1 MDKINNKSHFTQ
13 KNAEKEIIQS
23 PEEIKLKKLE
33 DIIQKL
39 QQAVEKGNNLEQ
51 SHQEQSKRNTT
62 NKSNFSSPTSTRI
75 KEDRSDR
82 EFLSNFMNIDEKNVI
97 PPKKMHLLTD
107 NDTSQNIT
115 AREKFQNLS
124 NLMLDDKNI
133 TEFNFIR
140 NSEDRVKLHL
150 YSAFSKKS
158 REIFMNENH
167 PKQSKNQILFHKIN
181 DIHIPKFKKISQS
194 NNDDGGNNLEEIKE
208 EDKIFLY
215 DNDNQNQNEIIN
227 ENPEKENEDKKFQD
241 NYFRKE
247 NKGYFHIPSLI
258 KISTKP
264 NIKKDFRKLKTF
276 IAQDKMFNTLQKEQK
291 KKDNKL
297 SAIEDKFWDPE
308 IDSDTLSYINHNFI
322 CIEDIYN
329 KQNNEEKYDQNKQEK
344 NINEDN
350 EPNLIP
356 IVAKELTLEKNTEMN
371 NNNFFEKE
379 GKKEKKTE
387 ENNKFIEFIAINVG
401 VTRQEYQVVPNIK
414 SQEKFNSQLKKDFN
428 ELINKYIEIDK
439 SEYPKGENLT
449 PKRIERFMRFKFLG
463 QVSKQIDFSLG
474 GKSTEQSENK
484 NELSLENENK
494 KEEKEEKNEDKDED
508 KDEDKNEEKNLMYLD
523 NDSDKEINLSINSKL
538 EKNEKEEEK
547 LDEDENSSYIY

>member
-215 DNDNQNQNEIIN
+215 DNDNQIQNEIIN

-439 SEYPKGENLT
+439 SEYPKGKNLT

-547 LDEDENSSYIY
+547 LDEPENSSYIY

>member
-547 LDEDENSSYIY
+547 LDEPENSSYIY

>member
-1 MDKINNKSHFTQ
+1 
-13 KNAEKEIIQS
+13 
-23 PEEIKLKKLE
+23 
-33 DIIQKL
+33 
-39 QQAVEKGNNLEQ
+39 
-51 SHQEQSKRNTT
+51 
-62 NKSNFSSPTSTRI
+62 
-75 KEDRSDR
+75 
-82 EFLSNFMNIDEKNVI
+82 MNIDEKNVI

-194 NNDDGGNNLEEIKE
+194 NNDNSGNNLEEIKE

-215 DNDNQNQNEIIN
+215 DNDNQVQNEINN

-241 NYFRKE
+241 IYFRKE

-291 KKDNKL
+291 KKDNKF

-356 IVAKELTLEKNTEMN
+356 IVAKELTLEKNTEM

-494 KEEKEEKNEDKDED
+494 KKEKEEKNEDKDED

-547 LDEDENSSYIY
+547 LDELENSSYIY

>member
-439 SEYPKGENLT
+439 SEYPKGKNLT

-547 LDEDENSSYIY
+547 LDEPENSSYIY

>member
-194 NNDDGGNNLEEIKE
+194 NNGDSGNNLEEIKE

-215 DNDNQNQNEIIN
+215 DNDNQIQNEINN

-547 LDEDENSSYIY
+547 LDEPENSSYIY

>member
-194 NNDDGGNNLEEIKE
+194 NNGDSGNNLEEIKE

-215 DNDNQNQNEIIN
+215 DNDNQVQNEIIN

-547 LDEDENSSYIY
+547 LDEPENSSYIY

>member
-150 YSAFSKKS
+150 YSAVSKKS

-215 DNDNQNQNEIIN
+215 DNDNQIQNEIIN

-356 IVAKELTLEKNTEMN
+356 IVAKELTLEKNTEM

-547 LDEDENSSYIY
+547 LDEPENSSYIY

>member
-1 MDKINNKSHFTQ
+1 MDKINKSHFTQ
-13 KNAEKEIIQS
+13 KNAEKEINQS

-97 PPKKMHLLTD
+97 PPKNMHLLTD
-107 NDTSQNIT
+107 NDTNQNIT

-124 NLMLDDKNI
+124 DLMMDDKNI

-158 REIFMNENH
+158 KEIFMTEKH

-181 DIHIPKFKKISQS
+181 DIHIPKFGFSSQLNI
-194 NNDDGGNNLEEIKE
+194 NN
-208 EDKIFLY
+208 
-215 DNDNQNQNEIIN
+215 NDNQNNTDEKNEDSKDILDESN
-227 ENPEKENEDKKFQD
+227 ENDNNTNQKEYNNENSEKNKENEDKRFQD
-241 NYFRKE
+241 NYFRQE
-247 NKGYFHIPSLI
+247 NKSYFHIPSLI
-258 KISTKP
+258 KISAKQTIEKDFKKLKSQGEMLQ
-264 NIKKDFRKLKTF
+264 KKD
-276 IAQDKMFNTLQKEQK
+276 
-291 KKDNKL
+291 
-297 SAIEDKFWDPE
+297 DKFWDPE

-329 KQNNEEKYDQNKQEK
+329 KQNNDEKYEKNKTDK

-350 EPNLIP
+350 EPNLNP
-356 IVAKELTLEKNTEMN
+356 IFAKELTFEKALEF

-379 GKKEKKTE
+379 GKKDKKALE
-387 ENNKFIEFIAINVG
+387 ESKASNKFIEFIAINVG
-401 VTRQEYQVVPNIK
+401 VSKQEYQVMQNLK
-414 SQEKFNSQLKKDFN
+414 SQEKFNEKLKNDFN

-439 SEYPKGENLT
+439 SEYPIGEELT
-449 PKRIERFMRFKFLG
+449 PKKIERFLRFKFLR
-463 QVSKQIDFSLG
+463 QVSKQIDFSLS
-474 GKSTEQSENK
+474 GKITEQTENK
-484 NELSLENENK
+484 NELSLENKNDLDK
-494 KEEKEEKNEDKDED
+494 KNNEKDE
-508 KDEDKNEEKNLMYLD
+508 EKNEEKNLIYLD
-523 NDSDKEINLSINSKL
+523 NESENDINLSLNSKI
-538 EKNEKEEEK
+538 EKNEK
-547 LDEDENSSYIY
+547 DEQELENSNDIF

>member
-371 NNNFFEKE
+371 NNFFEKE

-401 VTRQEYQVVPNIK
+401 VTRQEYQVIPNIK

-547 LDEDENSSYIY
+547 LDEPENSSYIY

>member
-13 KNAEKEIIQS
+13 KNAEKEIFQS

-107 NDTSQNIT
+107 QDTSQSIT

-181 DIHIPKFKKISQS
+181 DIHIPKFKKISQN
-194 NNDDGGNNLEEIKE
+194 NNDDSGNNLEEIKE

-215 DNDNQNQNEIIN
+215 ENDNQIQNEINN
-227 ENPEKENEDKKFQD
+227 ENPEKEIEDKKFQD

-258 KISTKP
+258 KISTKS

-276 IAQDKMFNTLQKEQK
+276 IAQDKMFNTFQKEEK
-291 KKDNKL
+291 KKDDKF
-297 SAIEDKFWDPE
+297 SSIEDKFWDPE

-329 KQNNEEKYDQNKQEK
+329 KQNNEEKYEQNKQEQ

-356 IVAKELTLEKNTEMN
+356 IVAKELTSEKNTEMN
-371 NNNFFEKE
+371 NNYFEKE

-401 VTRQEYQVVPNIK
+401 VTRQEYQVIPNIK
-414 SQEKFNSQLKKDFN
+414 SQEKFNNQLKKDFN
-428 ELINKYIEIDK
+428 ELFNKYIEIDK
-439 SEYPKGENLT
+439 SEYPKGKDLT

-463 QVSKQIDFSLG
+463 EISKQIDFSLG

-484 NELSLENENK
+484 NELSLENEKK
-494 KEEKEEKNEDKDED
+494 KEEKEEKEEKEG
-508 KDEDKNEEKNLMYLD
+508 KSEEKSEEKNLMYFD

-547 LDEDENSSYIY
+547 SDEPENPSYIY

>member
-350 EPNLIP
+350 ELNLIP

-547 LDEDENSSYIY
+547 LDEPENSSYIY

>member
-194 NNDDGGNNLEEIKE
+194 NNDNSGNNLEEIKE

-215 DNDNQNQNEIIN
+215 DNDNQIQNEINN

-371 NNNFFEKE
+371 NNNFFDKE

-494 KEEKEEKNEDKDED
+494 KEEKDEKNEDKDED

-547 LDEDENSSYIY
+547 LDEPENSSYIY

>member
-439 SEYPKGENLT
+439 SEYPKGKNLT

-494 KEEKEEKNEDKDED
+494 KEEKEEKEEKSE
-508 KDEDKNEEKNLMYLD
+508 EKNEEKNLMYLD

-547 LDEDENSSYIY
+547 LDEPENSSYIY